1 MLFFS
6 VLYTTEHDCHC
17 YSRSSQSL
25 DRKTCQPAKKK
36 KANRE
41 NRAGDTQYSVHDQLI
56 YLRTHQR

>member
-36 KANRE
+36 RLIGKTGLE
-41 NRAGDTQYSVHDQLI
+41 ILSTQYMTNLF
-56 YLRTHQR
+56 T